1 MDFDLVTLSG
11 DYEETVAEVWLPSRN
26 ETEAAAVSRFISSLP
41 VNISLEYFAKG
52 SKRSMLVRGSLPD
65 VKSAGALIT
74 AVYPAA
80 SLHFL
85 DNDPAADVA
94 ELGAAVT
101 GDYGFSGEGYLPLK
115 NFERY
120 RDYDPVHTILAN
132 ILDL

>member
-65 VKSAGALIT
+65 VKSARALIT

-115 NFERY
+115 NF
-120 RDYDPVHTILAN
+120 
-132 ILDL
+132 